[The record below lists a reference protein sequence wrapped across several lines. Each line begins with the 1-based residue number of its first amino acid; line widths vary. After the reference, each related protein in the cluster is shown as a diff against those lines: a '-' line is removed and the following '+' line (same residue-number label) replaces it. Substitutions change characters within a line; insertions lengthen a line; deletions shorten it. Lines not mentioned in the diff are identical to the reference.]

1 MVRKAGKNCVC
12 AVDLF
17 QSDDECEF
25 VLEGEEAER
34 PEEVGTLDDPFG
46 EPVRASHKSAQ
57 AFRGLPSIFLIT
69 SVKARLVKPF
79 PRSSRI
85 KR

>member
-1 MVRKAGKNCVC
+1 MVQKAGENCLC

-17 QSDDECEF
+17 QGDDECEF
-25 VLEGEEAER
+25 VLEGEGAEG
-34 PEEVGTLDDPFG
+34 PEEVRTLEDAFG
-46 EPVRASHKSAQ
+46 EAVCASHDERA
-57 AFRGLPSIFLIT
+57 RGLPSIFLIT